1 MKKNIVLFVLFVLP
15 IVAYLFFASGVNEFS
30 SLPVLR
36 PHISEFGE
44 WKSQR
49 GESVKLSGKITIL
62 NFGGTELL
70 HNRGNYFNLNQKVYQ
85 RYHKF
90 TDLQFVILC
99 PIGTEENAKAL
110 LASLESI
117 TDVAQYHFVFAPPAE
132 ISAYYDSL
140 KLEGKLSPSLGSEFV
155 YLIDKERNL
164 RGRKDADEY
173 KEGYSMFHPAE
184 LHNEMMDDFKVLLY
198 EYRAALKKNLPKREI

>member
-117 TDVAQYHFVFAPPAE
+117 LTLLNTTL
-132 ISAYYDSL
+132 SL
-140 KLEGKLSPSLGSEFV
+140 PRRRKFLRITTVLNSRG
-155 YLIDKERNL
+155 NL
-164 RGRKDADEY
+164 VR
-173 KEGYSMFHPAE
+173 
-184 LHNEMMDDFKVLLY
+184 LWVQNLY
-198 EYRAALKKNLPKREI
+198 I